1 MSSAGES
8 LTESEFMY
16 ACSQF
21 GLENPVPSVTKR
33 LAWYGNTEEIEK
45 MVERVSN
52 KLKNEIKASGMYLD
66 PDAYTPCEH
75 DKEKKKDVGIP
86 LKIKDLQETM
96 LA

>member
-1 MSSAGES
+1 MSSADES

-21 GLENPVPSVTKR
+21 GLENPVPSVTRR
-33 LAWYGNTEEIEK
+33 LAWYGNIEDVEK

-52 KLKNEIKASGMYLD
+52 KLKNEIKAAGMYLD

-75 DKEKKKDVGIP
+75 DKEKKKDVVSP
-86 LKIKDLQETM
+86 LKIRDLQETIM
-96 LA
+96 A